1 MAAKPALEL
10 LRIAQAILTGT
21 PIAKAEGED
30 TTDPDAL
37 QPGSDP
43 RAGGAAPTDD
53 SLSEAR
59 DEAQSGQQPA
69 AGENMAPGAPGAAGA
84 ASPGAPSEG
93 TAHEAGETSS
103 EESDEHANGEEE
115 PDEVTKADI
124 IQSMQFFAKSNGIK
138 PDEIVKAFSGLEGNP
153 AKGTEPVG
161 KGVEFLEQ
169 ISIAIK
175 DQGKVLDA
183 IAGALLDLS
192 KSQVKLGGDVAKSLA
207 SSEAAVAA
215 AEEAKTRLAKLPRLS
230 DALPAKGM
238 GGSEIVKAEGS
249 DRPLTGQDL
258 FQMALKGQLNPLDA
272 AKLNRQVNDATTG
285 AANRS

>member
-21 PIAKAEGED
+21 PIAKAEGES
-30 TTDPDAL
+30 DPDDL
-37 QPGSDP
+37 QPGSDA
-43 RAGGAAPTDD
+43 RASAAAPTDD

-69 AGENMAPGAPGAAGA
+69 AGENMPPGAPGAAPAAPGEGA
-84 ASPGAPSEG
+84 
-93 TAHEAGETSS
+93 AHEASESGS
-103 EESDEHANGEEE
+103 EESDEHANGEEG

-161 KGVEFLEQ
+161 KGVELLEQ
-169 ISIAIK
+169 ITIAIK
-175 DQGKVLDA
+175 DNSRVLDA

-215 AEEAKTRLAKLPRLS
+215 AEEAKTKLARLPRLS
-230 DALPAKGM
+230 DALPAKGLS
-238 GGSEIVKAEGS
+238 SEVVKAEGN

-272 AKLNRQVNDATTG
+272 AKLNRQVNDATG
-285 AANRS
+285 AAHRA